1 MPMDGTNGIGS
12 YGSSSVSKLLDNL
25 GTSAISPT
33 GTQAGISTDTQSTLT
48 AVSISAFGKQIN
60 AMYAELK
67 EIEDPGQRESALAG
81 MREVVKELASEGPG
95 KMLDFVQSVNDLGQA
110 GAADFFATAN
120 TVAQSGNNLGGF
132 VNTFL
137 ALDSTEEQ
145 TAFVA
150 AAEEIVEDET
160 ANAAEQRE
168 TFNRFLTAV
177 NEIDTTEQTE
187 EQRAGALSSFY
198 DALRNQAT
206 IEAKNDFLTEYNSK
220 PEEETAAEE

>member
-1 MPMDGTNGIGS
+1 M
-12 YGSSSVSKLLDNL
+12 
-25 GTSAISPT
+25 
-33 GTQAGISTDTQSTLT
+33 
-48 AVSISAFGKQIN
+48 
-60 AMYAELK
+60 
-67 EIEDPGQRESALAG
+67 
-81 MREVVKELASEGPG
+81 
-95 KMLDFVQSVNDLGQA
+95 
-110 GAADFFATAN
+110 
-120 TVAQSGNNLGGF
+120 
-132 VNTFL
+132 NTFL